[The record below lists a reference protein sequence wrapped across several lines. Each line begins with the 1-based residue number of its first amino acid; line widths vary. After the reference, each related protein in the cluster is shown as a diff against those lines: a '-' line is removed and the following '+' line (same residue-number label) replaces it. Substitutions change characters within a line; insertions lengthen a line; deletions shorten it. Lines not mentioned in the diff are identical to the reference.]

1 MIIDEKEMMA
11 DNREITESESAK
23 NLAGL
28 NGEIKVFL
36 QDFEE
41 TIKRLK
47 AGNVDAR
54 FHPGDL
60 QGVFAGITQ
69 GLNEALDQVTNPV
82 TEAVDIINQYARGD
96 LSREMRKLSGK
107 QAALSDGVNAVRSN
121 FSLMVADAE
130 MLARAAVEGRLAT
143 RADAS
148 KHQGDFR
155 QVVQGVNDTMD
166 ALIGPLLVT
175 AQGWADLYAGMAPQ
189 KITADWKGDY
199 NKIKENINNEI
210 AYGQDA

>member
-11 DNREITESESAK
+11 DNREITQSESAK

-54 FHPGDL
+54 FHPGNL

-107 QAALSDGVNAVRSN
+107 QA
-121 FSLMVADAE
+121 FPMVSMPSE
-130 MLARAAVEGRLAT
+130 
-143 RADAS
+143 
-148 KHQGDFR
+148 
-155 QVVQGVNDTMD
+155 
-166 ALIGPLLVT
+166 VT
-175 AQGWADLYAGMAPQ
+175 SA
-189 KITADWKGDY
+189 
-199 NKIKENINNEI
+199 
-210 AYGQDA
+210 